1 MCGALQSPMVV
12 EGTSHQPHLSIVSG
26 QRHISSVYKV
36 DIFNGQ
42 GHILLQYPD
51 LKIFLDIVSVPDG
64 GDGGINHT
72 SLLSVD
78 RGIGRGRHTTRL
90 GVTRR
95 GKVFVHLRILWKAY
109 HTEMF

>member
-1 MCGALQSPMVV
+1 MYQNP
-12 EGTSHQPHLSIVSG
+12 
-26 QRHISSVYKV
+26 
-36 DIFNGQ
+36 
-42 GHILLQYPD
+42 LQYPD
-51 LKIFLDIVSVPDG
+51 LKIFLDIVYVPDG

-95 GKVFVHLRILWKAY
+95 GKVFVHLSILWTAD
-109 HTEMF
+109 HTDVLATLISVHIVFKKSFKSKPNFNINICI